1 MDKKILKQLK
11 SDYEEREIK
20 PSANLWDQIDAA
32 LEKESA
38 TPQKSSFSSNWWK
51 YAAVVL
57 LIISLGAFMYYN
69 DGFNIEK
76 TDYIVKQNPKE
87 EEVLEKEN
95 YSEMIPKEEKTEL
108 ETAQEIV
115 KETEHKIKQNSNED
129 LVPQKEAIQPQ
140 FSEYTEPRIV
150 INQAET
156 SIFHHEETE
165 NKITSEISD
174 TKKISYVTANDLL
187 LGSELDKS
195 REKANADTR
204 KFGVIH
210 RDKVFPKFNN
220 VVVLGA
226 TVYIDP
232 R

>member
-57 LIISLGAFMYYN
+57 LIISLGIFMYYN
-69 DGFNIEK
+69 DGFNTEK
-76 TDYIVKQNPKE
+76 TDYIVKQNLK

-95 YSEMIPKEEKTEL
+95 YSEIIPTEEKTE
-108 ETAQEIV
+108 EEFSQEIV

-129 LVPQKEAIQPQ
+129 LVPQKEAIPPQ

-156 SIFHHEETE
+156 SIFHQEETE
-165 NKITSEISD
+165 NKITPEISD

-187 LGSELDKS
+187 LGNELDKS
-195 REKANADTR
+195 REKANADSR

>member
-38 TPQKSSFSSNWWK
+38 TPQKSSFPSNWWK

-57 LIISLGAFMYYN
+57 LIISLGTFMYYN
-69 DGFNIEK
+69 DGFNTEK
-76 TDYIVKQNPKE
+76 TDYIVKQNLK

-95 YSEMIPKEEKTEL
+95 YSKIIPTEEKTE
-108 ETAQEIV
+108 EEISQEIV
-115 KETEHKIKQNSNED
+115 KETEHKVKQNSNED

-140 FSEYTEPRIV
+140 FSEHTESIIV

-156 SIFHHEETE
+156 SIFHQEETE
-165 NKITSEISD
+165 NKITSKISD

-187 LGSELDKS
+187 LGNELDKS
-195 REKANADTR
+195 REKANKDTR

-210 RDKVFPKFNN
+210 RDKMFPKFNN
-220 VVVLGA
+220 VVVLGT

>member
-20 PSANLWDQIDAA
+20 PSVNLWDQIDAA

-38 TPQKSSFSSNWWK
+38 TPQKSSFANNWWK

-57 LIISLGAFMYYN
+57 LIISLGTFMYYH
-69 DGFNIEK
+69 DGFNTEK
-76 TDYIVKQNPKE
+76 TDYIVKQNLK

-95 YSEMIPKEEKTEL
+95 YSEMIPKEEKTEEEISL
-108 ETAQEIV
+108 EII
-115 KETEHKIKQNSNED
+115 KETDKLLKKNDDKD
-129 LVPQKEAIQPQ
+129 LVPQKEVIQPQ
-140 FSEYTEPRIV
+140 FSEHTESIIV
-150 INQAET
+150 TNQAET
-156 SIFHHEETE
+156 SIFHQEQTE
-165 NKITSEISD
+165 NNITPEISD

-187 LGSELDKS
+187 LGNELDKS

>member
-57 LIISLGAFMYYN
+57 LIISLGTFMYYN
-69 DGFNIEK
+69 DGFNTEK
-76 TDYIVKQNPKE
+76 TDYIVKQNLK

-95 YSEMIPKEEKTEL
+95 YSEIIPTEEKTE
-108 ETAQEIV
+108 EEISQEIV
-115 KETEHKIKQNSNED
+115 KETDKILEKNDDKD
-129 LVPQKEAIQPQ
+129 LVTQKEAIQPQ
-140 FSEYTEPRIV
+140 FSEHTESRIV

-165 NKITSEISD
+165 NKIASEISD

-187 LGSELDKS
+187 LGNELDKS

>member
-38 TPQKSSFSSNWWK
+38 TPQKSSFLSNWWK

-57 LIISLGAFMYYN
+57 LIISLGTFMYYN
-69 DGFNIEK
+69 NGFNTEK
-76 TDYIVKQNPKE
+76 TDYIVKQNLK

-95 YSEMIPKEEKTEL
+95 YSEIIPKEEKTE
-108 ETAQEIV
+108 EEISQEIV
-115 KETEHKIKQNSNED
+115 KETDKILEKNDDKD
-129 LVPQKEAIQPQ
+129 LVAQKEAIQPQ
-140 FSEYTEPRIV
+140 FSEHTESI
-150 INQAET
+150 IFTNQAET
-156 SIFHHEETE
+156 SIFHQEETE

-187 LGSELDKS
+187 LGNELDKS

>member
-57 LIISLGAFMYYN
+57 LIISLGTFMYYN
-69 DGFNIEK
+69 DGFNTEK
-76 TDYIVKQNPKE
+76 TDYIVKQNLK

-95 YSEMIPKEEKTEL
+95 YSEIIPTEEKTE
-108 ETAQEIV
+108 EEISQEIV
-115 KETEHKIKQNSNED
+115 KETEHKVKQNNNED
-129 LVPQKEAIQPQ
+129 LVPQKKAIQPQ
-140 FSEYTEPRIV
+140 FSEHTESIIV
-150 INQAET
+150 TNQAET
-156 SIFHHEETE
+156 SIFHQEETE
-165 NKITSEISD
+165 NKITSEISE

-187 LGSELDKS
+187 LGNELDKS

-204 KFGVIH
+204 KFGVIR
-210 RDKVFPKFNN
+210 RDKMFPKFNN

>member
-57 LIISLGAFMYYN
+57 LIISLGTFMYYN
-69 DGFNIEK
+69 DGFNTEK
-76 TDYIVKQNPKE
+76 TDYIVKQNLK
-87 EEVLEKEN
+87 EEVLKKEN
-95 YSEMIPKEEKTEL
+95 YSEIIPTEEKTEEEISL
-108 ETAQEIV
+108 EIV
-115 KETEHKIKQNSNED
+115 KETEYKVKQNNNED
-129 LVPQKEAIQPQ
+129 LVPQKVAIQPQ
-140 FSEYTEPRIV
+140 FSEHTESIIV
-150 INQAET
+150 TNQAET
-156 SIFHHEETE
+156 LIFHQEETE
-165 NKITSEISD
+165 NNITPEISD
-174 TKKISYVTANDLL
+174 SKKISYVTANDLL
-187 LGSELDKS
+187 LGNELDKS

-210 RDKVFPKFNN
+210 RDKMFPKFNN

>member
-38 TPQKSSFSSNWWK
+38 TPQKSSFLSNWWK

-57 LIISLGAFMYYN
+57 LIISLGTFMYYN
-69 DGFNIEK
+69 NGFNTEK
-76 TDYIVKQNPKE
+76 TDYIVKQNLK

-95 YSEMIPKEEKTEL
+95 YSEIIPKEEKTE
-108 ETAQEIV
+108 EEISQEIV
-115 KETEHKIKQNSNED
+115 KETDKILEKNDDKD
-129 LVPQKEAIQPQ
+129 LVAQKEAIQPQ
-140 FSEYTEPRIV
+140 FSEHTESI
-150 INQAET
+150 IFTNQAET
-156 SIFHHEETE
+156 SIFHQEETE
-165 NKITSEISD
+165 NKITSEISE

-187 LGSELDKS
+187 LGNELDKS

>member
-57 LIISLGAFMYYN
+57 LIISLGTFMYYN
-69 DGFNIEK
+69 DGFNTEK
-76 TDYIVKQNPKE
+76 TDYIVKQNLK

-95 YSEMIPKEEKTEL
+95 YSKIIPTEEKTE
-108 ETAQEIV
+108 EEISQEIV
-115 KETEHKIKQNSNED
+115 KETEHKVKQNSNED

-140 FSEYTEPRIV
+140 FSEHTESIIV
-150 INQAET
+150 TNQAET
-156 SIFHHEETE
+156 SIFHQEQTE
-165 NKITSEISD
+165 NNITPEISD

-187 LGSELDKS
+187 LGNELDKS

-204 KFGVIH
+204 RFGVIH

>member
-57 LIISLGAFMYYN
+57 LIISLGTFMYYN
-69 DGFNIEK
+69 DGFNTEK
-76 TDYIVKQNPKE
+76 TDYIVKQNLK

-95 YSEMIPKEEKTEL
+95 YSKIIPTEEKTE
-108 ETAQEIV
+108 EEISKEIV
-115 KETEHKIKQNSNED
+115 KETEHKVKQNSNED

-140 FSEYTEPRIV
+140 FSEHTESRIV

-156 SIFHHEETE
+156 SIFHQEETE
-165 NKITSEISD
+165 NNITPEISD

-187 LGSELDKS
+187 LGNELDKS

-210 RDKVFPKFNN
+210 RDKMFPKFNN

>member
-57 LIISLGAFMYYN
+57 LIISLGIFMYYN
-69 DGFNIEK
+69 DGFNTEK
-76 TDYIVKQNPKE
+76 TDYIVKQNLK

-95 YSEMIPKEEKTEL
+95 YSEIIPTEEKTE
-108 ETAQEIV
+108 EEFSQEIV

-129 LVPQKEAIQPQ
+129 LVPQKEAIPPQ

-156 SIFHHEETE
+156 SIFHQEETE
-165 NKITSEISD
+165 NKITPEISD

-187 LGSELDKS
+187 LGNELDKS

>member
-38 TPQKSSFSSNWWK
+38 TPQKSSFLSNWWK

-57 LIISLGAFMYYN
+57 LIISLGTFMYYN
-69 DGFNIEK
+69 DGFNTEK
-76 TDYIVKQNPKE
+76 TDYIVKQNLKK
-87 EEVLEKEN
+87 EVLEKEN
-95 YSEMIPKEEKTEL
+95 YSEIILTEEKTEEKISL
-108 ETAQEIV
+108 EIV
-115 KETEHKIKQNSNED
+115 KETEHKVKQNNNED
-129 LVPQKEAIQPQ
+129 LVPQKVAIQPQ
-140 FSEYTEPRIV
+140 FSEHTESIIV
-150 INQAET
+150 TNQAET
-156 SIFHHEETE
+156 SIFHQEETE
-165 NKITSEISD
+165 NKITSEISE

-187 LGSELDKS
+187 LGNELDKS